1 MNELE
6 RALVHLGGE
15 LELPAAPDLTAAVR
29 ERLGRRRRRPALVA
43 VALALAAALAVAF
56 AVPQSRGAILRF
68 FHLGAVQVELVDRL
82 PPLPETAPLGRR
94 VAVTDAAFPLLRLDG
109 RDPQAVYTDGA
120 GYWLRYRG
128 ALLYELRTGD
138 AALIKKVAGSA
149 ADVAYV
155 SVGGSPGLW
164 IGTRHAVF
172 LPGGR
177 ARAAGH
183 VLVWQRGELT
193 LRLEARVTRAAAVAL
208 AQKVRR

>member
-6 RALVHLGGE
+6 RALVRLGEE
-15 LELPAAPDLTAAVR
+15 LELPPAPDLTGAVR
-29 ERLGRRRRRPALVA
+29 GRLRRRRRSWPA
-43 VALALAAALAVAF
+43 VAAVAAAVAVAF

-82 PPLPETAPLGRR
+82 PALPETAPLGRR
-94 VAVTDAAFPLLRLDG
+94 VPAAAAAFPLLRLDG
-109 RDPQAVYTDGA
+109 REPEAVYTDGA
-120 GYWLRYRG
+120 GYWLRYPG

-138 AALIKKVAGSA
+138 GILLKKVAGST

-155 SVGGSPGLW
+155 PVGGDPGLW

-183 VLVWQRGELT
+183 VLVWQRGPLT
-193 LRLEARVTRAAAVAL
+193 LRLEARVTRAQAVEL
-208 AQKVRR
+208 AEQVRR